1 MVNQLAL
8 LRLDTDKNARV
19 LNTFFF
25 DSKEAR
31 EDNLPTLPALRRAID
46 RESQG
51 SAHLR
56 VTARTLVDHCQRL
69 LKEKETLQRQV
80 EAMKNAPL
88 FPYDSAA
95 AISQPWPNAP
105 RSVSVPMTFIKPP
118 DFQAARHGACAF
130 ASSHRAGIRCGVCGE
145 TGT

>member
-1 MVNQLAL
+1 MTKRHAKPTSAQLA
-8 LRLDTDKNARV
+8 ARTYRKV
-19 LNTFFF
+19 AGHRFSSLASIHANG
-25 DSKEAR
+25 D
-31 EDNLPTLPALRRAID
+31 ALQAID
-46 RESQG
+46 AKLGLLMERV
-51 SAHLR
+51 SALNPI
-56 VTARTLVDHCQRL
+56 VDHCARL

-88 FPYDSAA
+88 FSYDSAA
-95 AISQPWPNAP
+95 AIPQAWPNAP
-105 RSVSVPMTFIKPP
+105 RSVSVPMTFIGPP